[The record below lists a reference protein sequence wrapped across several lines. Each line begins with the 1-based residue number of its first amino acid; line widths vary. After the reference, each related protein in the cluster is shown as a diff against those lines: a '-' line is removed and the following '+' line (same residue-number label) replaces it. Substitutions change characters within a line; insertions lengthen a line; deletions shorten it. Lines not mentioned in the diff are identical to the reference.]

1 MQDCCSLKRLSHC
14 FLSLYFFY
22 NLAFPPSRPGVW
34 SPFFNGSWPSRQV
47 TPCHLQSSVTK
58 ANPRPLLFS
67 CSACYWKSVSVLEA
81 SPGNPWIDSF
91 EGESKLS
98 GSRPYRCLRRAG
110 AMQHRFHRQ
119 GSRGQ
124 EAKWPRD
131 EVAASYREKPR
142 EHLLKTPY
150 GLPHAERA
158 ADEGSHRDPSSSS
171 RRCGSCFRRSTT
183 SFT

>member
-14 FLSLYFFY
+14 LLSSYFFY
-22 NLAFPPSRPGVW
+22 NLTFPPSRPGVW

-81 SPGNPWIDSF
+81 SPSNPWIDSF

-98 GSRPYRCLRRAG
+98 GSRLYRCLRRAG
-110 AMQHRFHRQ
+110 AMQTAFT
-119 GSRGQ
+119 SRG
-124 EAKWPRD
+124 
-131 EVAASYREKPR
+131 REDKKQNGR
-142 EHLLKTPY
+142 GT
-150 GLPHAERA
+150 R
-158 ADEGSHRDPSSSS
+158 S
-171 RRCGSCFRRSTT
+171 RLVTARSPGNTC
-183 SFT
+183 